1 MTYKTYK
8 VADLIDEIAMGPF
21 GSNIKVSCFVDKG
34 VPVLNGSNLEGFEL
48 REDSFRFVTE
58 EKADSLRKANAR
70 KGDIII
76 THRGTLGQ
84 IVYIPETAKYDRYVI
99 SQSQFRVRCNE
110 NVLPEYLVY
119 YFHTR
124 EGQHQLLSNAS
135 QVGVPAL
142 ARPTTTFQQL
152 EIRLPDIRT
161 QRRIVQII
169 QPIQQ
174 RIKNNAKIN
183 DNLEQQVM
191 AIFRQLFNQ
200 DARSQK
206 IVRAEEYFDI
216 SIGKTPPR
224 KESQWFSENSSDYVW
239 VSISDMNKCG
249 LYIQNSAEY
258 LTHDA
263 VKKFNIKIV
272 PDNTVILSFKLTVG
286 RVAITDGNITTNEAI
301 AHFKTGNP
309 QITEY
314 LYCYLKNFNFQTLGS
329 TSSIATAINSRIVK
343 QLPFI
348 VPNDDILKKFHNI
361 AAPIFMVIKTNQ
373 HENGYLLKLRNELLP
388 KLISGDCE
396 FFDSLY

>member
-1 MTYKTYK
+1 M
-8 VADLIDEIAMGPF
+8 
-21 GSNIKVSCFVDKG
+21 
-34 VPVLNGSNLEGFEL
+34 
-48 REDSFRFVTE
+48 
-58 EKADSLRKANAR
+58 
-70 KGDIII
+70 
-76 THRGTLGQ
+76 
-84 IVYIPETAKYDRYVI
+84 
-99 SQSQFRVRCNE
+99 E
-110 NVLPEYLVY
+110 NS
-119 YFHTR
+119 R
-124 EGQHQLLSNAS
+124 
-135 QVGVPAL
+135 
-142 ARPTTTFQQL
+142 
-152 EIRLPDIRT
+152 EIRLGEICTFNASSYTPNMNWKYVNYLDTGNIT
-161 QRRIVQII
+161 EGQIETI
-169 QPIQQ
+169 QKIDL
-174 RIKNNAKIN
+174 IKNKLPSRAKRRVKYNSIVYSTVRPNQKHFGIVKDLPENFLVSTGFAVLDVDENQADADFIYYYLMQQEVIDELEALAEQNVSTYPSIKPSDIANLKIKLPSLEVQRKIAAILNGLEAKQSINRKIN

-191 AIFRQLFNQ
+191 ATFRQLFNQ
-200 DARSQK
+200 DTRSQK

-239 VSISDMNKCG
+239 ISISDMNKCG

-348 VPNDDILKKFHNI
+348 VPNDDTLKKFHNI

-388 KLISGDCE
+388 KLISGNCE

>member
-1 MTYKTYK
+1 
-8 VADLIDEIAMGPF
+8 
-21 GSNIKVSCFVDKG
+21 
-34 VPVLNGSNLEGFEL
+34 
-48 REDSFRFVTE
+48 
-58 EKADSLRKANAR
+58 
-70 KGDIII
+70 
-76 THRGTLGQ
+76 
-84 IVYIPETAKYDRYVI
+84 
-99 SQSQFRVRCNE
+99 
-110 NVLPEYLVY
+110 
-119 YFHTR
+119 
-124 EGQHQLLSNAS
+124 
-135 QVGVPAL
+135 
-142 ARPTTTFQQL
+142 
-152 EIRLPDIRT
+152 
-161 QRRIVQII
+161 
-169 QPIQQ
+169 
-174 RIKNNAKIN
+174 
-183 DNLEQQVM
+183 M